1 MSRYQKVPSS
11 EDPLESDVQLSTL
24 HPQFNN
30 HPSSSSLEN
39 TNSSPILRAQNAA
52 LLDSFEEITE
62 EEMESESHGLL
73 SNNGHGQ
80 DAIPLSS
87 RTSSSSRRPHHN
99 INNQHPATLPVTN
112 DGVFA
117 NMSAKPESE
126 SNKDDETP
134 PTYEEAS
141 TDATPPYWQ
150 TTIIAP
156 AGMGDMVLVEG
167 MPVGNVFA
175 FAWNMII
182 SMSFQFVGF
191 MLCYLL
197 HTSHAAKHGARAGL
211 GISLVQYGF
220 YISSHGNFGE
230 EFKNEDDDTPTD
242 EEEARNTNIV
252 AYILM
257 MIGWFIIIRSLADYG
272 RAKKMEKI
280 ISAEPTIESVV

>member
-1 MSRYQKVPSS
+1 
-11 EDPLESDVQLSTL
+11 
-24 HPQFNN
+24 
-30 HPSSSSLEN
+30 
-39 TNSSPILRAQNAA
+39 
-52 LLDSFEEITE
+52 
-62 EEMESESHGLL
+62 
-73 SNNGHGQ
+73 
-80 DAIPLSS
+80 
-87 RTSSSSRRPHHN
+87 
-99 INNQHPATLPVTN
+99 
-112 DGVFA
+112 
-117 NMSAKPESE
+117 MSAKPESE
-126 SNKDDETP
+126 TNKEDETP
-134 PTYEEAS
+134 PTYEQAA

-167 MPVGNVFA
+167 MPVGNIFA

-230 EFKNEDDDTPTD
+230 DFKSDDDDTPAD
-242 EEEARNTNIV
+242 EEEERNTNIV
-252 AYILM
+252 AYLLM
-257 MIGWFIIIRSLADYG
+257 MIGWFIVVRSIADYG

-280 ISAEPTIESVV
+280 ISAEPSIEAVV

>member
-11 EDPLESDVQLSTL
+11 EDPLESHVQLSPLTSY
-24 HPQFNN
+24 P
-30 HPSSSSLEN
+30 PSSSATHPLDNN
-39 TNSSPILRAQNAA
+39 TTTSVIQQQNAS

-62 EEMESESHGLL
+62 EEMENENHRLL
-73 SNNGHGQ
+73 TINDNNTQ
-80 DAIPLSS
+80 TSLP
-87 RTSSSSRRPHHN
+87 RNSSSNRRSHQ
-99 INNQHPATLPVTN
+99 NNQHPATLPVTN

-126 SNKDDETP
+126 SAKEDETP
-134 PTYEEAS
+134 PTYEEAAIDS
-141 TDATPPYWQ
+141 TPPYWQ
-150 TTIIAP
+150 TTVIAP

-167 MPVGNVFA
+167 MPVGNIFA

-197 HTSHAAKHGARAGL
+197 HTSHAAKNGARAGL
-211 GISLVQYGF
+211 GLYLVQYGF

-230 EFKNEDDDTPTD
+230 DFNNSDDDTPADAD
-242 EEEARNTNIV
+242 EERNTNIV

-257 MIGWFIIIRSLADYG
+257 MIGWFIVIRAIADYG

-280 ISAEPTIESVV
+280 ITAEPTVDAVV